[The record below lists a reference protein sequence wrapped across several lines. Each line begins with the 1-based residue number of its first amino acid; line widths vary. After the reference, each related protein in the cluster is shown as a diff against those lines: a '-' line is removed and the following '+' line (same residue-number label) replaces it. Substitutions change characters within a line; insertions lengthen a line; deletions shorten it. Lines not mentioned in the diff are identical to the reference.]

1 MGLIL
6 LVLQLP
12 AVALL
17 LARLLPGIK
26 RPTPLAPAGEIPAYL
41 GQVSVVIPTLNE
53 VQRLGACLAGVQRQG
68 YSIREILV
76 VDSHSQ
82 DGTRELVAARQTHDP
97 RIRLLSDPPL
107 PADWVGRPWALDW
120 GWRQSSPGSAWILNL
135 DADTRPQIGLVP
147 ALLQLAIQEN
157 YDVITLS
164 PQFILKYPGEWWLQ
178 PALLMTLIYRFG
190 ATGINPAVPERLMA
204 NGQCC
209 LVRRAVLEKMGG
221 YETAKSSFCDDVTW
235 VRNVAKQGYKV
246 SFLDGSRVLQVRM
259 YEGFWETWREWGRSL
274 DLKDATSAAQLWGD
288 NWFLLCVQ
296 GLPIWFV
303 LVSTFLP
310 NNPVN
315 QMWFWVNLFLVLIR
329 WGMLL
334 AIRPVYA
341 GWDRHSWPF
350 WLSPL
355 ADSLA
360 VIRIILSSV
369 TRPKRWRG
377 RYYAATNRVKAR

>member
-1 MGLIL
+1 MGLML
-6 LVLQLP
+6 LLLQLP

-26 RPTPLAPAGEIPAYL
+26 RPSPLLPAAEIPAYL

-53 VQRLGACLAGVQRQG
+53 VRRLGPCLTGVQRQG
-68 YSIREILV
+68 YSVREILV
-76 VDSHSQ
+76 VDSQSQ
-82 DGTRELVAARQTHDP
+82 DGTRELVAAQQTHDP

-120 GWRQSSPGSAWILNL
+120 GWRQSSPASPWILNL

-190 ATGINPAVPERLMA
+190 ATGVNPSAAERLMA

-209 LVRRAVLEKMGG
+209 LVRRAVLEQMQG
-221 YETAKSSFCDDVTW
+221 YATAKSSFCDDVTW
-235 VRNVAKQGYKV
+235 VRHVAQQGYKV
-246 SFLDGSRVLQVRM
+246 GFLDGSRVLQVRM
-259 YEGFWETWREWGRSL
+259 YEGFGETWREWGRSL
-274 DLKDATSAAQLWGD
+274 DLKDATSTAQLWGD
-288 NWFLLCVQ
+288 HWFLLSVQ
-296 GLPIWFV
+296 GLPIW
-303 LVSTFLP
+303 LCITSLFLP
-310 NNPVN
+310 TNPVN
-315 QMWFWVNLFLVLIR
+315 QTLFGVNLFLVLVR
-329 WGMLL
+329 WGMLF

-341 GWDRHSWPF
+341 GWNRHSWLF

-360 VIRIILSSV
+360 VMRIILSSV
-369 TRPKRWRG
+369 TRPKTWRG
-377 RYYAATNRVKAR
+377 RNYGATKRVRA

>member
-120 GWRQSSPGSAWILNL
+120 GWRQSSPGSTWILNL

-190 ATGINPAVPERLMA
+190 ATGINPSAPERLMA

-377 RYYAATNRVKAR
+377 RYYAATKRVKAW